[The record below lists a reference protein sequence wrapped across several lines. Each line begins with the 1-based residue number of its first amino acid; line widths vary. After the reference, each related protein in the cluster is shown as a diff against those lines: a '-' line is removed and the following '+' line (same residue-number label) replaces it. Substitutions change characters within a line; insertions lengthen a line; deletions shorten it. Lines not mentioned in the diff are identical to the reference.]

1 LTRLDLANW
10 ILAPEN
16 PLTARVLANRLW
28 RTYFG
33 VGLSKQLDDFGVQG
47 EWPTHPKL
55 LDYLAAEMLASH
67 WDVKH
72 AVRRLVTSQTY
83 RRSSVP
89 TPDAAARDPL
99 NRLFAR
105 QGRWRLDAETIRD
118 TALFTSGLLSLRI
131 GGRSVKPYQPAEYW
145 KHLNFPKRTWTPDA
159 GENQYRRG
167 LYTHWQRT
175 FLHPA
180 MLALDATS
188 REECTAERPTSNTP
202 KAALVL
208 LNDPSYVEAARVLA
222 ARVLREGGDTTHE
235 RVHFAWRAVLSR
247 DPAQGEVEI
256 ITLLYR
262 DHIQHFDSH
271 PEEATQLL
279 TEGLFPAPADR
290 SPTEVAA
297 WTSVTRTL
305 LNLQE
310 ATTRN

>member
-1 LTRLDLANW
+1 
-10 ILAPEN
+10 
-16 PLTARVLANRLW
+16 
-28 RTYFG
+28 
-33 VGLSKQLDDFGVQG
+33 
-47 EWPTHPKL
+47 
-55 LDYLAAEMLASH
+55 
-67 WDVKH
+67 
-72 AVRRLVTSQTY
+72 
-83 RRSSVP
+83 
-89 TPDAAARDPL
+89 
-99 NRLFAR
+99 
-105 QGRWRLDAETIRD
+105 
-118 TALFTSGLLSLRI
+118 
-131 GGRSVKPYQPAEYW
+131 
-145 KHLNFPKRTWTPDA
+145 LNFPKRTWTPDV

-222 ARVLREGGDTTHE
+222 ARVLREAGATTAE
-235 RVHFAWRAVLSR
+235 RIRFAWRIVLSR
-247 DPAQGEVEI
+247 DPAQRESEIVER
-256 ITLLYR
+256 LYR
-262 DHIQHFDSH
+262 DHVQHFDAH
-271 PEEATQLL
+271 PEEAKQFL

-297 WTSVTRTL
+297 WTSVARTL